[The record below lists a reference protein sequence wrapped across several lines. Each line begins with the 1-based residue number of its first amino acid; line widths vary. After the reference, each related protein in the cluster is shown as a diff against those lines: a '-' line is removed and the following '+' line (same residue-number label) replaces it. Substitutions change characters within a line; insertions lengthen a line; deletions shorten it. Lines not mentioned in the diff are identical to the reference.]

1 MHTSIT
7 LCIYVNMN
15 EFIYIYIYIYITKI
29 MDFVIVI
36 INMTIGYYNVY
47 D

>member
-1 MHTSIT
+1 MHISIT
-7 LCIYVNMN
+7 LCIYVNMH
-15 EFIYIYIYIYITKI
+15 EFIYIYITKI